1 MLYWTILIIL
11 ICVFYMIHSTKR
23 NRDFQ
28 IIQTPL
34 RSLTDTMLHEKYPI
48 LVHDY
53 IEDVA
58 PIVKTVFRFQ
68 YLFLSKPIV
77 EEAVVTQVRTRF
89 LLVHNE
95 TDSEAEVHIGL
106 DQSTLIPITLDSK
119 NLLIL
124 PAGWTVE
131 IADLHSFSLLALNDL
146 SHRLFFAH

>member
-1 MLYWTILIIL
+1 MLYWTILLLL
-11 ICVFYMIHSTKR
+11 ICAFYMIHSTKR
-23 NRDFQ
+23 KRDFQ

-34 RSLTDTMLHEKYPI
+34 RSLTDSMLHEKYPI

-68 YLFLSKPIV
+68 YLFLSKPSV

-89 LLVHNE
+89 LLIHNQTE
-95 TDSEAEVHIGL
+95 SEAEVRIGP
-106 DQSTLIPITLDSK
+106 DESTLIPITLDSK

-131 IADLHSFSLLALNDL
+131 IEAIHSFSLLALNDL
-146 SHRLFFAH
+146 SHRLFFTH